1 MRELSIRS
9 VDMQHTL
16 QQTAAAER
24 VQAVDRGQAEQ
35 QGQQFAQQFERLE
48 NLRRAA
54 VRESDRAEQDRI
66 RERERERREG
76 GRGAR
81 RAAPAKAADDDRR
94 ESSDGEIHLIDVRA

>member
-1 MRELSIRS
+1 MSIRS

-48 NLRRAA
+48 NLRRGQ
-54 VRESDRAEQDRI
+54 VPRSDRAEQDRVG
-66 RERERERREG
+66 ERERERRED
-76 GRGAR
+76 RRAAR
-81 RAAPAKAADDDRR
+81 RARAHEAESDSEGR
-94 ESSDGEIHLIDVRA
+94 ESSDGEIHLIDIRV